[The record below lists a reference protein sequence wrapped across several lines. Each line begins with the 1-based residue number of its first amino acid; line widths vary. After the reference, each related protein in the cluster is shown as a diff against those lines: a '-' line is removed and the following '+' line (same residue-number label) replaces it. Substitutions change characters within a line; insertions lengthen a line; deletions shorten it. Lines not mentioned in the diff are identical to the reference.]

1 MALLLGTGDPS
12 HPNFSTTKQNGEALF
27 FRLLPIELRVQ
38 VYEYALSED
47 QPIRVKQVAKRSNKF
62 VAYYD
67 TDSGN
72 ERKRRPMFVSSLTR
86 VSRHIYFELKKHPV
100 FYRVNEFKFGYWEFE
115 KDSLCFLAAITPE
128 RRALIRNI
136 TLAVDGY
143 DASIRIRQANRHRI
157 DTKDFKHLFTLLGL
171 CEDLRHLRIL
181 VHMEMDAGVGAFIY
195 DTPLDALI
203 NAAASDELDPLI
215 GRMSCID
222 PTMVLEFGTAFG
234 DGPRFDLHFD
244 LTQKGPLPESIT
256 KAINFTDA
264 RLLLQARDAV
274 ITLKERCKKAYP
286 DGNKSLNNAPDAQV
300 HDALAYTKVD
310 FPGED
315 RLGLDRFNTTRGT
328 VSSRTRQKCNKESV
342 DDRGVI
348 RQKSQKK
355 YDAEGLLAWRCIK
368 IHDLR
373 WIGDS
378 IEADVEEIDSE
389 DDKRAKERSWE
400 PIEAVM
406 SEKWE
411 KAVCDFYH
419 KFIKS
424 PLGPPYDPPF
434 LATQLEKTRR
444 LPTPDDV
451 KATTPGFLVDLEEEN
466 KVPQNRDR
474 IRWWWKYWQ
483 ERYLKYVNALEE
495 FAKKQTLEQQE
506 PETEKEEEE
515 EEEEEDL
522 QKMEKMKKG
531 KKRKLGAVGVSNK
544 RR

>member
-47 QPIRVKQVAKRSNKF
+47 QPIRVNQVANRSNKF
-62 VAYYD
+62 VAYYAA
-67 TDSGN
+67 DSGN

-86 VSRHIYFELKKHPV
+86 VSRHIYLELKKHPV
-100 FYRVNEFKFGYWEFE
+100 FYRVNEFKFDYWQFE

-136 TLAVDGY
+136 TLGVDGY
-143 DASIRIRQANRHRI
+143 DASSLIQQTNGHRTETN
-157 DTKDFKHLFTLLGL
+157 DYKHLLSLLGL
-171 CEDLRHLRIL
+171 CEDLRHLRI
-181 VHMEMDAGVGAFIY
+181 VVYMDLNARGSAFMFPSLLH
-195 DTPLDALI
+195 TFI
-203 NAAASDELDPLI
+203 NAAASDEIDPFI
-215 GRMSCID
+215 GRMSYID
-222 PTMVLEFGTAFG
+222 PTIVLGFGTHF
-234 DGPRFDLHFD
+234 DTEPRSDLHFD
-244 LTQKGPLPESIT
+244 LTQMGPLPESIAKLLNST
-256 KAINFTDA
+256 NA

-286 DGNKSLNNAPDAQV
+286 DGNKSLNNATDAQV
-300 HDALAYTKVD
+300 HDAFAYARVD

-315 RLGLDRFNTTRGT
+315 RLGLDRFNSTRGT

-342 DDRGVI
+342 DDCGVL
-348 RQKSQKK
+348 RQKNQKK
-355 YDAEGLLAWRCIK
+355 YDAEGLLAWRYIK

-373 WIGDS
+373 RIGDS
-378 IEADVEEIDSE
+378 IEVDVEEIDFE

-411 KAVCDFYH
+411 EEVCDFYH
-419 KFIKS
+419 EFIKF
-424 PLGPPYDPPF
+424 PVGPPFDLLF

-466 KVPQNRDR
+466 KVPRNRRDK
-474 IRWWWKYWQ
+474 RWKWKYWQ
-483 ERYLKYVNALEE
+483 YLYLDYVNGLEE
-495 FAKKQTLEQQE
+495 FAKKQELEQKE
-506 PETEKEEEE
+506 PETEKEEK
-515 EEEEEDL
+515 EEDL
-522 QKMEKMKKG
+522 QKVEKLKKG